1 MSSTTVI
8 PSATPVAGASSASS
22 ASSATPPRTVRTA
35 PVDRSVLISALA
47 IAGLLLLWELVC
59 RFGKVPAWLLPAPS
73 MVAGALVKHG
83 AVLATHFGTTLF
95 ATVSGFVVAVLIGVP
110 LAVAI
115 TTSRVAKNVLFP
127 LFLVF
132 QSVPKVALAPL
143 ILLWVGYGMPS
154 KILVAA
160 VTAFFPVVINTAAGL
175 NSVPAE
181 ILQLTRSYSPPAL
194 RTFWSVK
201 LPFAM
206 PHVFSGMKIAM
217 TLAVIG
223 AVVGEF
229 VGSDT
234 GLGFIILTASSTMN
248 TGLVFSALVLLSVM
262 GIGLFYLIALIERI
276 SCPWYAVSGP
286 EQD

>member
-1 MSSTTVI
+1 MSAPKVSGFDNSTWI
-8 PSATPVAGASSASS
+8 SVA
-22 ASSATPPRTVRTA
+22 
-35 PVDRSVLISALA
+35 A
-47 IAGLLLLWELVC
+47 IASLLVLWEVVC
-59 RFGKVPAWLLPAPS
+59 RLAKVPGWLLPAPS
-73 MVAGALVKHG
+73 MVWAALVKNG
-83 AVLATHFGTTLF
+83 SVLAMHFGTTLF
-95 ATVSGFVVAVLIGVP
+95 ATVSGFVVAVLVGIP

-115 TTSRVAKNVLFP
+115 TSSRIAKNVLFP
-127 LFLVF
+127 LFLIF

-143 ILLWVGYGMPS
+143 VLLWVGYGMPS

-160 VTAFFPVVINTAAGL
+160 VTAFFPIVINTAAGL
-175 NSVPAE
+175 SSVPAE
-181 ILQLTRSYSPPAL
+181 LLQLTRSYSPPAL
-194 RTFWSVK
+194 RVFMRLK

-248 TGLVFSALVLLSVM
+248 TGLVFSALVLLSIM
-262 GIGLFYLIALIERI
+262 GIGLFYLIALIERVA
-276 SCPWYAVSGP
+276 CPWYAGN
-286 EQD
+286 EHEEA

>member
-1 MSSTTVI
+1 MKSEFDHSTWL
-8 PSATPVAGASSASS
+8 SATAMVSL
-22 ASSATPPRTVRTA
+22 V
-35 PVDRSVLISALA
+35 
-47 IAGLLLLWELVC
+47 LLWEVVC
-59 RFGKVPAWLLPAPS
+59 RIGKVPAWLLPAPS
-73 MVAGALVKHG
+73 GVAAALAKNGAM
-83 AVLATHFGTTLF
+83 LATHFGTTLF
-95 ATVSGFVVAVLIGVP
+95 ATVSGFALAVLAGVP
-110 LAVAI
+110 LAIAI
-115 TTSRVAKNVLFP
+115 TSSRVARNVLFP

-154 KILVAA
+154 KVLVAA
-160 VTAFFPVVINTAAGL
+160 VTAFFPIVINTAAGL

-181 ILQLTRSYSPPAL
+181 ILQFTRSYSPPAL
-194 RTFWSVK
+194 RTFWRVK

-248 TGLVFSALVLLSVM
+248 TGLVFSAMVLLSAM
-262 GIGLFYLIALIERI
+262 GIGLFYLIALVERFA
-276 SCPWYAVSGP
+276 CPWYAVP
-286 EQD
+286 AERQA

>member
-1 MSSTTVI
+1 MNNILKMSGVNGSTW
-8 PSATPVAGASSASS
+8 
-22 ASSATPPRTVRTA
+22 
-35 PVDRSVLISALA
+35 ISAAA
-47 IAGLLLLWELVC
+47 IVSLLLLWEAIC
-59 RFGKVPAWLLPAPS
+59 RLAHVPAWLLPAPT
-73 MVAGALVKHG
+73 MVGAALVKNG
-83 AVLATHFGTTLF
+83 ASLSTHFGTTLF
-95 ATVSGFVVAVLIGVP
+95 ATVSGFALAVAVGIP
-110 LAVAI
+110 LAVVI
-115 TTSRVAKNVLFP
+115 TSSRIAKNVLFP
-127 LFLVF
+127 MFLVF

-194 RTFWSVK
+194 RVFLRVK

-248 TGLVFSALVLLSVM
+248 TGLVFSAMVLLSVM

-276 SCPWYAVSGP
+276 ACPWYATDAQEGR
-286 EQD
+286 